1 MNGNEKSDRAIVAV
15 KPANKPGQPGQEW
28 VEPRAGAKGNASD
41 PHGGRARDRE
51 TSRLG
56 IDRVRKAARERKGE
70 KFTTLLHHVDATLL
84 RQAYHW
90 LKREAAPGVDGM
102 TWDTYGE
109 GLDVRIRDLEARI
122 HRGSYRAQPSL
133 RAYIPKPDGRQR
145 RFCQRSCRQV

>member
-1 MNGNEKSDRAIVAV
+1 MNGDEKSDRAIVAV
-15 KPANKPGQPGQEW
+15 KPANKAGEPGAEW

-41 PHGGRARDRE
+41 PHGDRAQDRE

-56 IDRVRKAARERKGE
+56 IERVRKAAQERKGE
-70 KFTTLLHHVDATLL
+70 RFTTLLHHIDATLL

-102 TWDTYGE
+102 TWDAYGE
-109 GLDVRIRDLEARI
+109 GLDARLRDLEARI

-133 RAYIPKPDGRQR
+133 RA
-145 RFCQRSCRQV
+145 